1 MTLGMAVLNEPAGLA
16 MHHMAMSGYDR
27 EPSASAPSSEAAG
40 ETVQTA
46 SSAQTPA
53 TPDICYYDETE
64 LLGTI
69 RRDELGGETHI
80 AADLGAARNTDE
92 RMRLVRGMLR
102 LVGFSELGYLTVRL
116 DPQGRPERL
125 YFPRSYLSANL
136 APHYFEAGYHR
147 HDPRFAWALAGNTPH
162 VWDLRRLVDAWRR
175 AGSPPGMRTMF
186 DEMREAGIGSG
197 LIFGLPI
204 PHTRLRSIISFA
216 APSEQAG
223 WITDSVVVQS
233 LTLGLSVH
241 QRFSAYVRAIN
252 RHESAA
258 ELSELQ
264 MRILGFLA
272 AGLSDKEIALRMHT
286 TAHNVDYHLRR
297 LRQKCGVTNR
307 TQLAFLAGQLPTS

>member
-1 MTLGMAVLNEPAGLA
+1 MAVLNEPAGLA

-27 EPSASAPSSEAAG
+27 EPSASASEPASEAAG

>member
-1 MTLGMAVLNEPAGLA
+1 MTFGMAVLKEPAGLA
-16 MHHMAMSGYDR
+16 VCRMAMSGYDPER
-27 EPSASAPSSEAAG
+27 SAPASEAAG
-40 ETVQTA
+40 
-46 SSAQTPA
+46 SAQA
-53 TPDICYYDETE
+53 ADTPDICYYDEAE

-80 AADLGAARNTDE
+80 AAQLGAARNLDE

-102 LVGFSELGYLTVRL
+102 LVGFSELGYLTVKL

-125 YFPRSYLSANL
+125 YVPRSYLSVNL
-136 APHYFEAGYHR
+136 APHYFAAGYHR
-147 HDPRFAWALAGNTPH
+147 HDPRFSWALADNSPH
-162 VWDLRRLVDAWRR
+162 VWDMRRLVEAWRR
-175 AGSPPGMRTMF
+175 AGSPPGMRAMF
-186 DEMREAGIGSG
+186 DEMRDGGIGSG

-216 APSEQAG
+216 APSEHAS

-252 RHESAA
+252 RRESAA

>member
-1 MTLGMAVLNEPAGLA
+1 MTNGTEVLNEPAGHA
-16 MHHMAMSGYDR
+16 VRRMAMSGYDR
-27 EPSASAPSSEAAG
+27 KPSASASEAA
-40 ETVQTA
+40 VTA
-46 SSAQTPA
+46 RAVD
-53 TPDICYYDETE
+53 TPDISYFDEAE

-80 AADLGAARNTDE
+80 AANLGAARNTDE

-102 LVGFSELGYLTVRL
+102 LVGFSELGYLTVKL
-116 DPQGRPERL
+116 DAQGRPERL

-147 HDPRFAWALAGNTPH
+147 HDPRFAAALTGSAPH
-162 VWDLRRLVDAWRR
+162 VWDRRRLVEAWRR
-175 AGSPPGMRTMF
+175 AGSPPGMRAMF
-186 DEMREAGIGSG
+186 DEMRDGGIGSG

-216 APSEQAG
+216 APGEQAG

-252 RHESAA
+252 RRESAA
-258 ELSELQ
+258 ELSAPQ

-272 AGLSDKEIALRMHT
+272 AGLSDKEIALRMHI

-297 LRQKCGVTNR
+297 LRQKCGVANR
-307 TQLAFLAGQLPTS
+307 TQLAFLAGQMPTS

>member
-1 MTLGMAVLNEPAGLA
+1 MTYGMDVLNEPAGLA
-16 MHHMAMSGYDR
+16 VCRMTMAGYDSK
-27 EPSASAPSSEAAG
+27 PSPATAAPASEAAD
-40 ETVQTA
+40 A
-46 SSAQTPA
+46 APA
-53 TPDICYYDETE
+53 ANTPDICYYDEAE

-102 LVGFSELGYLTVRL
+102 LVGFSELGYLTVKL
-116 DPQGRPERL
+116 DAQGSPERL
-125 YFPRSYLSANL
+125 YFPRSYLSASL
-136 APHYFEAGYHR
+136 APRYFEAGYHR
-147 HDPRFAWALAGNTPH
+147 HDPRFAAVLAGNTPH
-162 VWDLRRLVDAWRR
+162 VWDLRRLVETWRR
-175 AGSPPGMRTMF
+175 AGSPPGMRAMF
-186 DEMREAGIGSG
+186 DEMRDGGTRSG

-216 APSEQAG
+216 APSEHAG

-233 LTLGLSVH
+233 LTLGLSIH

-252 RHESAA
+252 RRESAA